1 MFTGSKH
8 ARMSVDMISK
18 LILINSNST
27 AIHHNHTADVFQ
39 GPVEDLNKV
48 KERIEEDLEA
58 EADDDDD
65 E

>member
-1 MFTGSKH
+1 
-8 ARMSVDMISK
+8 MISK
-18 LILINSNST
+18 LISINSNST
-27 AIHHNHTADVFQ
+27 TIYHNHNSDVFQ

-48 KERIEEDLEA
+48 KERMEEDLEA